1 MAKRQDTGNVGA
13 RSQASGTRASRAT
26 SNAADVANEYRAESS
41 SEAAEERGT
50 AGELLEQGKETFGA
64 AVETVGEWAS
74 DARDAASDAMGRA
87 QDAVAPLAESVRQN
101 PWPALLIS
109 AGLTWLAA
117 DSLRGTTTTSRS
129 GSSDYSRKGGARN
142 RTAGRS
148 AANVANV
155 PDRLWRFVR
164 ENPLLAGAAA
174 AGVGAV
180 ISMTLP
186 ETTSENELLGDT
198 RDAVVDRAKDIARGT
213 VRTVQEVGDTV
224 QRLTRD

>member
-13 RSQASGTRASRAT
+13 RSQASGTRRSRAT
-26 SNAADVANEYRAESS
+26 SNATDDAHEYRA
-41 SEAAEERGT
+41 EAAEERGT
-50 AGELLEQGKETFGA
+50 AGELLEQGRESLGA

-74 DARDAASDAMGRA
+74 P
-87 QDAVAPLAESVRQN
+87 VAESVRDN

-117 DSLRGTTTTSRS
+117 DSLRGTTTFSS
-129 GSSDYSRKGGARN
+129 GSSDYPRRGAARN
-142 RTAGRS
+142 RSAGRS
-148 AANVANV
+148 GPNVQ
-155 PDRLWRFVR
+155 DRVWRFVR

-186 ETTSENELLGDT
+186 ESTPENELLGDT
-198 RDAVVDRAKDIARGT
+198 RDAVVDRARNLARGA
-213 VRTVQEVGDTV
+213 VETVQQVGDTV
-224 QRLTRD
+224 QRIARDS

>member
-1 MAKRQDTGNVGA
+1 MAKRQEPGNAGA
-13 RSQASGTRASRAT
+13 RSQATGTRRSRTT
-26 SNAADVANEYRAESS
+26 SGAGNSANERRDETALGAAAD
-41 SEAAEERGT
+41 
-50 AGELLEQGKETFGA
+50 
-64 AVETVGEWAS
+64 TVGEWAS
-74 DARDAASDAMGRA
+74 DARDAATDAMERA
-87 QDAVAPLAESVRQN
+87 QDAVGPVVESVRQN

-117 DSLRGTTTTSRS
+117 DSLRGTTTSSGR
-129 GSSDYSRKGGARN
+129 GSSDYPRSGGGRN
-142 RTAGRS
+142 RGTAGRS
-148 AANVANV
+148 AAYA

-174 AGVGAV
+174 AGVGAA

-198 RDAVVDRAKDIARGT
+198 RDAVVDRAKQIARGT

-224 QRLTRD
+224 QRLAGDS

>member
-13 RSQASGTRASRAT
+13 RSQASGARRSRAT
-26 SNAADVANEYRAESS
+26 SNAADDANEYRVETAEG
-41 SEAAEERGT
+41 RGT
-50 AGELLEQGKETFGA
+50 AGELLEQGRESFGA

-74 DARDAASDAMGRA
+74 DARDAASDTMARA
-87 QDAVAPLAESVRQN
+87 QDAMAPVAESVRQN

-117 DSLRGTTTTSRS
+117 DSLRGTETTFRS
-129 GSSDYSRKGGARN
+129 GSSDYPRRGGARN

-148 AANVANV
+148 AANV

-198 RDAVVDRAKDIARGT
+198 RDAVVDRAKDIARGA
-213 VRTVQEVGDTV
+213 VETVQQVGDTV
-224 QRLTRD
+224 QRLARDS

>member
-1 MAKRQDTGNVGA
+1 MAKRQDIGNGGA
-13 RSQASGTRASRAT
+13 RSQASGTRRSGTTSDEHREAT
-26 SNAADVANEYRAESS
+26 
-41 SEAAEERGT
+41 EERGT
-50 AGELLEQGKETFGA
+50 AGEILEQGRETFGA
-64 AVETVGEWAS
+64 AVETVGEWTS
-74 DARDAASDAMGRA
+74 DAQDAAADAMARA
-87 QDAVAPLAESVRQN
+87 QDAVAPVAESVRQN

-117 DSLRGTTTTSRS
+117 DSLRGTTSKNS
-129 GSSDYSRKGGARN
+129 GSDSSASSRKGARS

-148 AANVANV
+148 AANV

-164 ENPLLAGAAA
+164 QNPLLAGAAA
-174 AGVGAV
+174 AGVGAA

-224 QRLTRD
+224 QRLTRDS

>member
-1 MAKRQDTGNVGA
+1 MAKRQDTGHVGA
-13 RSQASGTRASRAT
+13 RSHASGTRRSRTTST
-26 SNAADVANEYRAESS
+26 SNAAD
-41 SEAAEERGT
+41 EER
-50 AGELLEQGKETFGA
+50 ASFGA
-64 AVETVGEWAS
+64 AVETVGEWTS
-74 DARDAASDAMGRA
+74 DARDAAADAMARA
-87 QDAVAPLAESVRQN
+87 QDAVAPVAESVRQN
-101 PWPALLIS
+101 PWPALLVS

-117 DSLRGTTTTSRS
+117 DSMRGTTT
-129 GSSDYSRKGGARN
+129 ARN

-148 AANVANV
+148 ATNV

-186 ETTSENELLGDT
+186 ETTPENDLLGDT
-198 RDAVVDRAKDIARGT
+198 RDAVVDRAKDLARGT

-224 QRLTRD
+224 QRLARDS

>member
-13 RSQASGTRASRAT
+13 RSHASGTRRSRAT
-26 SNAADVANEYRAESS
+26 SGAADEANEYRAETS
-41 SEAAEERGT
+41 EERGT
-50 AGELLEQGKETFGA
+50 AGELLEQGRESFGA

-74 DARDAASDAMGRA
+74 DARGAASNAIDRA
-87 QDAVAPLAESVRQN
+87 QDAVAPVVESVRQN

-117 DSLRGTTTTSRS
+117 DSLRGTVTTVGGS
-129 GSSDYSRKGGARN
+129 SSDYQRKGRSRSRN
-142 RTAGRS
+142 TRRS
-148 AANVANV
+148 GPNVG
-155 PDRLWRFVR
+155 DRMWRFVR
-164 ENPLLAGAAA
+164 DNPLLAGAAA
-174 AGVGAV
+174 AGVGAA

-213 VRTVQEVGDTV
+213 VQTVQEVGETV
-224 QRLTRD
+224 QRLTQRS